1 MTTWSNFNV
10 DRSSSIEKKTSE
22 LFSPI
27 FSPTSREEFGL
38 CRAGLVCAHILTYHN
53 IFNKLFFV
61 FLLLLLRY
69 PSHIQTLNSATT
81 TNVLRYIARS
91 PTRLAEHFF
100 LHVFSLRCCT
110 SAVFLLSSRSTAV
123 PSSRH
128 LTFGIGEKKKH
139 QAQREEETVV
149 TVAALNKKKISS
161 SVQLDNV
168 VSSIE

>member
-10 DRSSSIEKKTSE
+10 DRSSIEKKLQNYSYRSS
-22 LFSPI
+22 LQH
-27 FSPTSREEFGL
+27 REIARRVGL
-38 CRAGLVCAHILTYHN
+38 CHVVFVCAYILTYHN
-53 IFNKLFFV
+53 IFNNLFFV
-61 FLLLLLRY
+61 LLLLLLLRY

-100 LHVFSLRCCT
+100 LHIFSLWRCT
-110 SAVFLLSSRSTAV
+110 SAVFLLSSHSTAV

-128 LTFGIGEKKKH
+128 STFGIEEKIKH

-149 TVAALNKKKISS
+149 TVAALNKK
-161 SVQLDNV
+161 
-168 VSSIE
+168 